1 MSVLIIFIKLI
12 AVFDLLVIAVYFG
25 GDILSTMLN
34 KLRRKPKQDDPF
46 DFSLDTMTVSLS
58 IDSIR
63 QLYSGDAADFV
74 EEKILPNAEKTMAVL
89 TEQEQTAARLL
100 LSALIGFL
108 AAEAPMDEQSFPLM
122 MELLNCMEGEKEDGC
137 QDAVDSLLED
147 AACNTRRHEEYYS
160 NYQRY
165 QLMQVDKTR
174 VILACRIIINDL
186 LGKLYRYDYR
196 FGYNL
201 LLDEENSIEKKLHT
215 PVREEWEAEDYEYL
229 VIAEKPSVAQS
240 LAAVIGATARK
251 DGYLEGNGWRVS
263 WCVGHLAGLAD
274 ADSYDPKYAKWR
286 YDDLPILPEHWQ
298 MVVGKDKKK
307 QFDILKKLMNAP
319 DVTEVVN
326 ACDAGREGEL
336 IFRSVYELAGCQKP
350 MKRLWISSMEDSAI
364 REGFAN
370 LRPGADYDGLR
381 DAALCRA
388 KADWLVG
395 INATRLFS
403 VLYHRTL
410 NIGRVMSPTLA
421 LIVQREAEI
430 DTFKPVPFYT
440 VALELPGLT
449 ISGERM
455 ADKAAAEQLKEA
467 CQGAA
472 VTIKKVECKEKSE
485 KPPALYD
492 LTTLQRDANRL
503 LGFTAQQTLDYLQS
517 LYEKKLCTYPR
528 TDSRYLTGDMAD
540 SLPVLVNLV
549 ANAMP
554 FRKGISITCDPQTVI
569 NDKKVTDHH
578 AVIPTRNLKDA
589 DLSALP
595 AGEKAVLELVA
606 LRLLCAVAQPHIY
619 SETVVIAA
627 CAGGEFT
634 AKGKTVKHPGWKALE
649 DAYRAKMKDAEP
661 KKEGAEKALPELTEG
676 QTLSVSA
683 AIVKEGKSSPPQ
695 HFTEDTLLSAMETA
709 GKEDMPEDAERKG
722 LGTPATRAGI
732 LEKLV
737 SAGFLER
744 KKSRKTV
751 QLLPSHDA
759 VSLITVLPEQLQSPL
774 LTAEWE
780 YRLGEIERGQLAP
793 EEFLDGIST
802 MLKDLV
808 GTYQVIKGTEYLF
821 TPPREVVGKCP
832 RCGGEV
838 AELQKGFFCQNDSC
852 KFAIWKNN
860 KWWAAKKKQP
870 TKAVV
875 SALLNDGRV
884 RVTGLYSEKT
894 GKTYDATVVLEDDG
908 QYANFK
914 LEFDQRKGGSR

>member
-1 MSVLIIFIKLI
+1 MK
-12 AVFDLLVIAVYFG
+12 
-25 GDILSTMLN
+25 
-34 KLRRKPKQDDPF
+34 
-46 DFSLDTMTVSLS
+46 
-58 IDSIR
+58 
-63 QLYSGDAADFV
+63 
-74 EEKILPNAEKTMAVL
+74 
-89 TEQEQTAARLL
+89 
-100 LSALIGFL
+100 
-108 AAEAPMDEQSFPLM
+108 
-122 MELLNCMEGEKEDGC
+122 
-137 QDAVDSLLED
+137 
-147 AACNTRRHEEYYS
+147 
-160 NYQRY
+160 
-165 QLMQVDKTR
+165 
-174 VILACRIIINDL
+174 
-186 LGKLYRYDYR
+186 
-196 FGYNL
+196 
-201 LLDEENSIEKKLHT
+201 
-215 PVREEWEAEDYEYL
+215 L

-251 DGYLEGNGWRVS
+251 DGYLEGGGWRVS

-274 ADSYDPKYAKWR
+274 ADAYNPDYAKWR
-286 YDDLPILPEHWQ
+286 YDDLPILPEPWQ
-298 MVVGKDKKK
+298 MVVSKDKKK
-307 QFDILKKLMNAP
+307 QFDVLKQLMNAP

-430 DTFKPVPFYT
+430 DTFKPIPFYT

-449 ISGERM
+449 VSGERM
-455 ADKAAAEQLKEA
+455 ANKAAAEQLKEA
-467 CQGAA
+467 CQGAN

-554 FRKGISITCDPQTVI
+554 FRKGIAITCDPQTVI

-578 AVIPTRNLKDA
+578 AVIPTRNLQNA
-589 DLSALP
+589 DLSGLP
-595 AGEKAVLELVA
+595 VGEKAVLELVS
-606 LRLLCAVAQPHIY
+606 LRLLCAVARPY
-619 SETVVIAA
+619 TFAETAVVVE
-627 CAGGEFT
+627 CAGAEFT
-634 AKGKTVKHPGWKALE
+634 AKGRTVKNYGWRAL
-649 DAYRAKMKDAEP
+649 DAAYRAGLKNVEQDKEP
-661 KKEGAEKALPELTEG
+661 EDKALPELSEG
-676 QTLSVSA
+676 QTLPLSGA
-683 AIVKEGKSSPPQ
+683 TVKEGKTTPPK

-709 GKEDMPEDAERKG
+709 GKDDMPEDAERKG

-737 SAGFLER
+737 STGFLER
-744 KKSRKTV
+744 KKSKKTV
-751 QLLPSHDA
+751 QLMPSHDA

-780 YRLGEIERGQLAP
+780 YRLGEIERGELAP
-793 EEFLDGIST
+793 EDFMAGISA
-802 MLKDLV
+802 MLKELV
-808 GTYQVIKGTEYLF
+808 GTYQAIKGTEYLF
-821 TPPREVVGKCP
+821 SPSHEVVGKCP

-838 AELQKGFFCQNDSC
+838 AEMQKGFFCQTESC

-860 KWWAAKKKQP
+860 KWWEMKHKQP
-870 TKAVV
+870 TKAIVT
-875 SALLNDGRV
+875 ALLKDGRAHV
-884 RVTGLYSEKT
+884 RGLYSEKT
-894 GKTYDATVVLEDDG
+894 GKTYDATVVLADDG

-914 LEFDQRKGGSR
+914 LEFDQQKGGKR

>member
-1 MSVLIIFIKLI
+1 MNHK
-12 AVFDLLVIAVYFG
+12 
-25 GDILSTMLN
+25 
-34 KLRRKPKQDDPF
+34 
-46 DFSLDTMTVSLS
+46 
-58 IDSIR
+58 
-63 QLYSGDAADFV
+63 
-74 EEKILPNAEKTMAVL
+74 
-89 TEQEQTAARLL
+89 
-100 LSALIGFL
+100 
-108 AAEAPMDEQSFPLM
+108 
-122 MELLNCMEGEKEDGC
+122 
-137 QDAVDSLLED
+137 
-147 AACNTRRHEEYYS
+147 
-160 NYQRY
+160 
-165 QLMQVDKTR
+165 
-174 VILACRIIINDL
+174 
-186 LGKLYRYDYR
+186 
-196 FGYNL
+196 
-201 LLDEENSIEKKLHT
+201 
-215 PVREEWEAEDYEYL
+215 L
-229 VIAEKPSVAQS
+229 VIAEKPSVAHS

-286 YDDLPILPEHWQ
+286 YDDLPILPVDWQ
-298 MVVGKDKKK
+298 MTVGKDKKK
-307 QFDILKKLMNAP
+307 QFDVLKKLMNAP

-370 LRPGADYDGLR
+370 LRPGAEYDGLR

-430 DTFKPVPFYT
+430 DGFKPVPFYT
-440 VALELPGLT
+440 VTLELPGFT
-449 ISGERM
+449 VAGERM
-455 ADKAAAEQLKEA
+455 KDKAAAEQLQSA
-467 CQGAA
+467 CQSA
-472 VTIKKVECKEKSE
+472 VATVKQVERKDKSE

-503 LGFTAQQTLDYLQS
+503 LGYTAQQTLDYLQN

-528 TDSRYLTGDMAD
+528 TDSRYLTSDMAEG
-540 SLPVLVNLV
+540 LPVLVNLV
-549 ANAMP
+549 ANAMT
-554 FRKGISITCDPQTVI
+554 FRKGIAISCDADAVI

-578 AVIPTRNLKDA
+578 AVIPTRNIQNA
-589 DLSALP
+589 DLSGLP
-595 AGEKAVLELVA
+595 VGERAVLELVA
-606 LRLLCAVAQPHIY
+606 LRLLCAVAQPHTY
-619 SETVVIAA
+619 AETSVTVE
-627 CAGGEFT
+627 CAGVEFS
-634 AKGKTVKHPGWKALE
+634 AKGRAVKHLGWLAL
-649 DAYRAKMKDAEP
+649 DAAYCANLKNIPEAD
-661 KKEGAEKALPELTEG
+661 KETESKALPKLTEG
-676 QTLSVSA
+676 QSLPLSGTV
-683 AIVKEGKSSPPQ
+683 VKEGKTSPPK

-744 KKSRKTV
+744 KKSKKIV
-751 QLLPSHDA
+751 QLMPSHDA

-780 YRLGEIERGQLAP
+780 YRLGEIERGELSP
-793 EEFLDGIST
+793 EDFMAGISA
-802 MLKDLV
+802 MLRELV

-821 TPPREVVGKCP
+821 SPPREVVGRCP

-838 AELQKGFFCQNDSC
+838 AEMQKGFFCQNEAC
-852 KFAIWKNN
+852 RFAIWKNN

-870 TKAVV
+870 TKVV
-875 SALLNDGRV
+875 VAALLKDGRA
-884 RVTGLYSEKT
+884 RLTGCYSEKT

-908 QYANFK
+908 QYVSFR
-914 LEFDQRKGGSR
+914 LEFDRQKGGKR